1 MADKTAQT
9 IYIEADPATVM
20 DVIADIGSYP
30 EWVKEYKETEVLETF
45 ADGNPKTARLVLDA
59 TVLSDTMVLEYEWAA
74 DRSWVR
80 WWLVS
85 SSLLR
90 ALDGAY
96 RLAPAGTGT
105 EVTYELSVDLM
116 IPMIGL
122 LKRNAN
128 EFLTGTGEAMGD
140 PSIRPGVK
148 VRLEGLGKRFRGEY
162 VVTKADHVFGSGG
175 YTTSLD
181 VEREKEEEAP
191 ARGTPP

>member
-80 WWLVS
+80 WWRSFCPVCN
-85 SSLLR
+85 
-90 ALDGAY
+90 
-96 RLAPAGTGT
+96 TC
-105 EVTYELSVDLM
+105 
-116 IPMIGL
+116 
-122 LKRNAN
+122 
-128 EFLTGTGEAMGD
+128 
-140 PSIRPGVK
+140 
-148 VRLEGLGKRFRGEY
+148 
-162 VVTKADHVFGSGG
+162 
-175 YTTSLD
+175 
-181 VEREKEEEAP
+181 
-191 ARGTPP
+191 